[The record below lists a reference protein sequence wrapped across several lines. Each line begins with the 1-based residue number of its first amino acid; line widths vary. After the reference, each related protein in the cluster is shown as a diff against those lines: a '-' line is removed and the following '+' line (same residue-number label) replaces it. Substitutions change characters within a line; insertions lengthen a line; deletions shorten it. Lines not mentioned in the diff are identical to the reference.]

1 MHLSKKNATKLFWF
15 AWLVYFCSYLGR
27 LNYSAVM
34 NELIDTNVVTKIQAG
49 WVSTG
54 FLIAYASG
62 QLLNGMLADRINP
75 RIMVCLGALG
85 GGLLNLLFPLTESYA
100 LMLALRVGT
109 GFCMST
115 LWPGI
120 FSAMVRLMTDEDKLR
135 HSIDISSSMS
145 AGTLLSYV
153 SSAVLLKYVSWR
165 PAFYVPGVL
174 LMTAGVLWFI
184 AFGAIAGDLGRNIMP
199 AAVPSAEKKQ
209 SMLPMSK
216 LILFPCIL
224 AALVPVILHGVIK
237 DGVTS
242 WIPTYIA
249 EVFHTS
255 SAFAAFVSVLLPIA
269 NLTGAYLGEFMYKRM
284 KQNPFMASAVYFGGA
299 MLLFLVMLYV
309 ADKFI
314 IPTVV
319 CFALIT
325 SFMMAINVLM
335 INLLPLKFQKYNRT
349 STISGGLNAVA
360 YGGSALASGLIG
372 VMSDAW
378 GWNAALVSWLVMMVI
393 AGGVCIVCKNTIF
406 DKRLKEDEAV

>member
-1 MHLSKKNATKLFWF
+1 MYLTKKNAWKLFLF

-62 QLLNGMLADRINP
+62 QLINGMLADRMNP

-85 GGLLNLLFPLTESYA
+85 GGLLNVLFPVTDNYA
-100 LMLALRVGT
+100 LLLALRVGT

-120 FSAMVRLMTDEDKLR
+120 FSAMVRLMTEEDKLR

-145 AGTLLSYV
+145 AGTLLSYA
-153 SSAVLLKYVSWR
+153 SSALLLKYFSWR
-165 PAFYVPGVL
+165 PAFVIPGLL
-174 LMTAGVLWFI
+174 LMGAGVLWFF
-184 AFGAIAGDLGRNIMP
+184 AYGALAGDLEKSVTP
-199 AAVPSAEKKQ
+199 VATPEKKKEKSQ
-209 SMLPMSK
+209 LPVAK
-216 LILFPCIL
+216 LLLFPCIL

-255 SAFAAFVSVLLPIA
+255 SAFAAFVSVLLPIV
-269 NLTGAYLGEFMYKRM
+269 NLAGAYMGEFMYKRM
-284 KQNPFMASAVYFGGA
+284 NRNPFTASAVYFGGSV
-299 MLLFLVMLYV
+299 LLFLVMLYV

-314 IPTVV
+314 IPTMI

-372 VMSDAW
+372 VMSEAW

-393 AGGVCIVCKNTIF
+393 AGGICVVCRNTF
-406 DKRLKEDEAV
+406 YDKRLEEEKA